1 MIEPD
6 IQADLAR
13 LTGLPV
19 YPLIL
24 PSGILEGVT
33 YQRISD
39 PKFNTGLAST
49 RLIAARF
56 QISLILHDYAQALK
70 LEAKI
75 RSAWES
81 VQHGFIGHYPV
92 QAVSRGPLHQEADEE
107 TKNRK
112 RYRITRDFVLTFAEA
127 ADD

>member
-1 MIEPD
+1 MIEAEL
-6 IQADLAR
+6 QADLTR

-24 PSGILEGVT
+24 PSSVLEGVT

-39 PKFNTGLAST
+39 AKFNSGLAAT
-49 RLIAARF
+49 QLIEARF
-56 QISLILHDYAQALK
+56 QISLILHDYKTALK
-70 LEAKI
+70 LETKI
-75 RSAWES
+75 CSAWES

-92 QAVSRGPLHQEADEE
+92 QTVTRGALYQNAEE
-107 TKNRK
+107 LTENRK
-112 RYRITRDFVLTFAEA
+112 RYRITRDFIFTFTEV